1 MPDFEFMEFNHHD
14 MVISSYREA
23 CEVIEDLAE
32 IAADI
37 APTIPLYRTHIPPS
51 YEVEIEGMAS
61 E

>member
-1 MPDFEFMEFNHHD
+1 MPEFMEFNHHD
-14 MVISSYREA
+14 YAVGSYREA
-23 CEVIEDLAE
+23 YEVLEDLAE